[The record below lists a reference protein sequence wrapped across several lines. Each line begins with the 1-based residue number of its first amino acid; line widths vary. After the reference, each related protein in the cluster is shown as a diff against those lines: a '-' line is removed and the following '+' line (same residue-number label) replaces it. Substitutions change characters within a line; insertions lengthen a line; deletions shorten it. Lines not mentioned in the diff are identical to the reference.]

1 MPTYSGTYAF
11 QPTAQAICTEA
22 LNITGAFDENETIPT
37 TDMNSVLFSLELL
50 VKEMA
55 LNGMPLWAIQDIA
68 FPTVAG
74 QAKYNLS
81 TITGSTLPLRILD
94 QYIVDSQGNSVT
106 LVMTSRYDWDTLGQ
120 KNQQSVANQVWYDPQ
135 LNAGTL
141 TLYNVPADNTYTIHV
156 ICQLQMQDVGALTNQ
171 VAFPQEAYRM
181 LVWNLTDEISL
192 KYRMPA
198 DERLEVNQ
206 KATAF
211 REKFFNAEFGQ
222 EQASIFLTP
231 SERMGNR

>member
-11 QPTAQAICTEA
+11 QPNAQAICTEA
-22 LNITGAFDENETIPT
+22 LNITGAFDQNETIPT
-37 TDMNSVLFSLELL
+37 NDMNSVLFSLELM

-55 LNGMPLWAIQDIA
+55 LNGMPLWCIQDIA

-81 TITGSTLPLRILD
+81 TITNSTLPLRILD

-120 KNQQSVANQVWYDPQ
+120 KNQQSVANQMWYDPQ
-135 LNAGTL
+135 LGAGTI
-141 TLYNVPADNTYTIHV
+141 TLYNVPINNNYTIHV
-156 ICQLQMQDVGALTNQ
+156 ITQLQMQDVGALTNQ

-181 LVWNLTDEISL
+181 LVWNLTDEIAL

-206 KATAF
+206 KATSF
-211 REKFFNAEFGQ
+211 REKFFDAEFGQ
-222 EQASIFLTP
+222 EQASIFFTP
-231 SERMGNR
+231 SERMSQR

>member
-11 QPTAQAICTEA
+11 QPNAQAICTEA
-22 LNITGAFDENETIPT
+22 LNITGAFDQNETIPT
-37 TDMNSVLFSLELL
+37 NDMNSVLFSLELM

-55 LNGMPLWAIQDIA
+55 LNGMPLWCIQDIA

-81 TITGSTLPLRILD
+81 TITNSTLPLRILD

-120 KNQQSVANQVWYDPQ
+120 KNQQSVANQMWYDPQ
-135 LNAGTL
+135 LGAGII
-141 TLYNVPADNTYTIHV
+141 TLYNVPINNNYTIHV
-156 ICQLQMQDVGALTNQ
+156 ITQLQMQDVGALTNQ

-181 LVWNLTDEISL
+181 LVWNLTDEIAL

-198 DERLEVNQ
+198 DERLEANQ
-206 KATAF
+206 KATSF
-211 REKFFNAEFGQ
+211 REKFFDAEFGQ
-222 EQASIFLTP
+222 EQASIFFTP
-231 SERMGNR
+231 SERMSQR